1 MLRIEPVLFFR
12 FKRCSMLLEDADLK
26 DETEEA
32 RQLRQLKK
40 MYLNLGLCYIKLC
53 APHKACI
60 CLQKLLAL
68 EPNNLKGNFRS
79 VNVVLTSS
87 CLHLYIQIFIYY
99 SGDLKSRPVWIS
111 NGR

>member
-1 MLRIEPVLFFR
+1 
-12 FKRCSMLLEDADLK
+12 MLLEDADLK

-79 VNVVLTSS
+79 VNVAILMLVYL
-87 CLHLYIQIFIYY
+87 CIIFKCMHSIF
-99 SGDLKSRPVWIS
+99 GLP
-111 NGR
+111 G